1 MQHMHIAPGR
11 RPEASGTKVPLRAA
25 KVLHYSPPKV
35 TSTLKITQWR
45 LVSSVTQSE
54 APENPQA
61 ALRTFECPVNESM
74 RGCILTQAV
83 RLLFPLV
90 CPKLFAGLRLA
101 GDEARLKNAHARHEC
116 FAVR

>member
-11 RPEASGTKVPLRAA
+11 RPEASGTKVPLCAA

-74 RGCILTQAV
+74 RGCIHYAGGSLVVSLGVPEIV
-83 RLLFPLV
+83 RRI
-90 CPKLFAGLRLA
+90 AISR
-101 GDEARLKNAHARHEC
+101 R
-116 FAVR
+116 